1 MFDQTVTSGGEGGG
15 DGVTVCQYLCDAN
28 QYFQADLWT
37 SSAMCVLTETGT
49 YRQKT

>member
-1 MFDQTVTSGGEGGG
+1 MFDQTVTSGGECGG

-28 QYFQADLWT
+28 QYFQVSPWI

-49 YRQKT
+49 LQQKT